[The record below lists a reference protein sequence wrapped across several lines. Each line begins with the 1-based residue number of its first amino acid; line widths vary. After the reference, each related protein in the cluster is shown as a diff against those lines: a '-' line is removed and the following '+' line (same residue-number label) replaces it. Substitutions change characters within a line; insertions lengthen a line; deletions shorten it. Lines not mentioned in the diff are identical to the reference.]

1 MVLVVPALNVQL
13 VPTVPVLNDQLVL
26 VVPVLTG
33 QMLVKVA
40 VLVPVAAALS
50 SCPTRTFRRLA

>member
-1 MVLVVPALNVQL
+1 MVLVVPALNVQVVL
-13 VPTVPVLNDQLVL
+13 KAPVLIDQLVL

-40 VLVPVAAALS
+40 VLVPVAAARS
-50 SCPTRTFRRLA
+50 SCPMRTFRRLA